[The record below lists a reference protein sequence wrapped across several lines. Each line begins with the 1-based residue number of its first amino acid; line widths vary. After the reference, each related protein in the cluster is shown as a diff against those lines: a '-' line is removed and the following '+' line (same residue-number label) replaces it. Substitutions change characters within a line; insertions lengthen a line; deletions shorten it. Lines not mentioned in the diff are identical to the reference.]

1 MVTSHAA
8 ALIVPFKCS
17 RNTNIFLV
25 FRSAHFYNF
34 VKSMLVRNPKKRPS
48 ASKMLSVSCFNHF
61 YRVFRL
67 MCVKRIKDSSF
78 HVLLH
83 VLRSTC
89 FSRSSAWTGSW
100 PWIYWRNFIILR
112 RSELAWWQRTK
123 TWRSIGVIPP
133 QCINSLLW
141 VILPPLK
148 QPFIIIIICLVPGS
162 RWWLLNL

>member
-48 ASKMLSVSCFNHF
+48 ASKMLSVSCFHYF

-67 MCVKRIKDSSF
+67 MCVKIIKDSSF
-78 HVLLH
+78 N
-83 VLRSTC
+83 SFC
-89 FSRSSAWTGSW
+89 MSSAARVSHAAVPEQG
-100 PWIYWRNFIILR
+100 
-112 RSELAWWQRTK
+112 AD
-123 TWRSIGVIPP
+123 
-133 QCINSLLW
+133 
-141 VILPPLK
+141 
-148 QPFIIIIICLVPGS
+148 PGS
-162 RWWLLNL
+162 TGEIS